1 MSRLGQPL
9 VATHHGAAAQHLLTP
24 LGAPARGRVLE
35 VFSSGSYVEFTNVVL
50 AVGMIPPGPIH
61 VVTSD
66 AQFRGPEV
74 ETFVSIDLSGSSPWS
89 PPPPTANER
98 AALRAA
104 CEAVDIDA
112 LIDDDLHD
120 VWGEVKHVCHVE
132 HSCDGACP
140 QTGVLGPVP
149 METCDGACP
158 QTGVLG
164 PVPMEKVVQLLQ
176 GRGSGL
182 TPSGDD
188 VVAGLMLANAWN
200 RPSSSASNARVR
212 LAEQMR
218 TTNLSKSFLHWAA
231 RGQSI
236 APVHDLLGAAT
247 SLDGQRFT
255 ESVESL
261 CSIGAT
267 SGRALLA
274 GLVLGLGV

>member
-1 MSRLGQPL
+1 
-9 VATHHGAAAQHLLTP
+9 
-24 LGAPARGRVLE
+24 
-35 VFSSGSYVEFTNVVL
+35 
-50 AVGMIPPGPIH
+50 
-61 VVTSD
+61 
-66 AQFRGPEV
+66 
-74 ETFVSIDLSGSSPWS
+74 
-89 PPPPTANER
+89 
-98 AALRAA
+98 
-104 CEAVDIDA
+104 
-112 LIDDDLHD
+112 
-120 VWGEVKHVCHVE
+120 
-132 HSCDGACP
+132 
-140 QTGVLGPVP
+140 
-149 METCDGACP
+149 
-158 QTGVLG
+158 
-164 PVPMEKVVQLLQ
+164 MEKVVQLLQ